1 MASIPG
7 ADESAISSST
17 AQEQSR
23 VAAQVLSEEEAEYEL
38 GGDGLRL
45 SGLRGLGPPL
55 RSVLNGKT
63 KPFTDGCGLRSPGRW
78 PPNLRQCASES
89 PSLALHERIGQSLQA
104 LLASY
109 TDTRSLAFKL
119 ATGRVTESPFSEQIL
134 EQARDII
141 FRELKAAGSILP
153 VEVRTAGQPF
163 FLAAIAEL
171 LRLAGDPDHDVFF
184 AGKDSVANGVR
195 LGVDVPLPRVPA
207 VYTAKKSWRVYEDEE
222 GSPAMR
228 DNYMSAKH
236 NSAVVQAQFEKEA
249 ELGAMVEL
257 TVAEAESQWGAISV
271 ASLGALEKKDG
282 SLRVIHDATH
292 GLAIN
297 SKIRVQDQIRSP
309 MAGDLKR
316 CPGPLGGLLP
326 AHWRRGPCA

>member
-1 MASIPG
+1 M
-7 ADESAISSST
+7 
-17 AQEQSR
+17 
-23 VAAQVLSEEEAEYEL
+23 
-38 GGDGLRL
+38 
-45 SGLRGLGPPL
+45 
-55 RSVLNGKT
+55 
-63 KPFTDGCGLRSPGRW
+63 
-78 PPNLRQCASES
+78 
-89 PSLALHERIGQSLQA
+89 
-104 LLASY
+104 
-109 TDTRSLAFKL
+109 
-119 ATGRVTESPFSEQIL
+119 TESPFSEQIL

-163 FLAAIAEL
+163 FLRPLQSCYAWPVI
-171 LRLAGDPDHDVFF
+171 RTMMCSF
-184 AGKDSVANGVR
+184 AGKDSFANGVR

-228 DNYMSAKH
+228 DNYMSAKD

-257 TVAEAESQWGAISV
+257 TVAEAESQWGPISV

-297 SKIRVQDQIRSP
+297 SKIRVQIRS
-309 MAGDLKR
+309 AVL
-316 CPGPLGGLLP
+316 
-326 AHWRRGPCA
+326 WQVT